1 MNIIDEITQSYTYNG
16 VVSLKALEDDIIT
29 LENQIE
35 SQEDVLREIRLRG
48 KNERPLLAKIRDS
61 KIKLSFLKT
70 IYRRESEK
78 PVKDQAIDSVLGESA
93 KAAESVESPDTAAG
107 DKRPVPQDFTMAEA
121 GDIPDGVAHTP
132 VITVEPEEASA
143 ESAAPEAGLTAK
155 PEGESVILDKYRTGE
170 DEYDIT
176 SAPDDELPGLYDLL
190 KQEDNV
196 FVTNARPVPADSEK
210 TPDVAVVPREDKP
223 VYSNP
228 FNTGLEPV
236 TDGEDIQAEP
246 AEPDPVFTDEGAWY
260 ALNRD
265 DKPEP
270 PFEKAVVTDPHL
282 EAQDGPEPVVE
293 KGEETG
299 TYDTSATPVWY
310 PKNYPST
317 VITLPGPGTDISQPV
332 IEGEDAGQQND
343 FPVYHTFQDK
353 MRMIKMFI
361 DLSLPERLTG
371 PLYVC
376 GRIDPVKRMLDVR
389 FVDVED
395 YDVFLSLLKEWEDN
409 RRKIFGKKRRTIFM
423 DIHTQAGKKERYHR
437 LTFEGCGIVGF
448 DDTMYATESVMDEGY
463 VPTDTL
469 TSHHCGITFK
479 YKKLTIK

>member
-1 MNIIDEITQSYTYNG
+1 MNIIDEITESYTYNG

-35 SQEDVLREIRLRG
+35 GQEDTLREIRLRG

-78 PVKDQAIDSVLGESA
+78 PAKDQVIDSVLGESA

-107 DKRPVPQDFTMAEA
+107 DKRPVPQDFAMAEA
-121 GDIPDGVAHTP
+121 GDIPDGVTRTSA
-132 VITVEPEEASA
+132 ITMEPEETGA
-143 ESAAPEAGLTAK
+143 ESATPEAGLTAK

-170 DEYDIT
+170 NEYDLT
-176 SAPDDELPGLYDLL
+176 SAPDDELPGIYDLL
-190 KQEDNV
+190 KREDDV
-196 FVTNARPVPADSEK
+196 FVTNARPVPPDPEK
-210 TPDVAVVPREDKP
+210 TPDVAVAPREDKP

-228 FNTGLEPV
+228 LNADLEPV

-246 AEPDPVFTDEGAWY
+246 AAPDPVFTDEGAWY

-270 PFEKAVVTDPHL
+270 VFEKAVVTDPHP
-282 EAQDGPEPVVE
+282 EAQDGLKPAVE
-293 KGEETG
+293 KDEEIG
-299 TYDTSATPVWY
+299 SDYPV
-310 PKNYPST
+310 T
-317 VITLPGPGTDISQPV
+317 VIPAEGPGTDGTRSAV
-332 IEGEDAGQQND
+332 GTEDTGQRND
-343 FPVYHTFQDK
+343 FPVYHAFQDK

-361 DLSLPERLTG
+361 DLSVPEGLTG

-376 GRIDPVKRMLDVR
+376 GRIDPVKRLLDVR

-395 YDVFLSLLKEWEDN
+395 YDIFLSFLKEWEDN
-409 RRKIFGKKRRTIFM
+409 RRKIFGKKRRVIFM
-423 DIHTQAGKKERYHR
+423 DIHTQAGRKERYHR

-469 TSHHCGITFK
+469 TSHRCGITFK

>member
-1 MNIIDEITQSYTYNG
+1 MNIIDEITESYTYNG

-35 SQEDVLREIRLRG
+35 SQEDTLREIRLRG
-48 KNERPLLAKIRDS
+48 KNERPLLTKIRDS

-78 PVKDQAIDSVLGESA
+78 PVKDQTIDSVLGESA

-107 DKRPVPQDFTMAEA
+107 DKRPVPQDFAMAEA

-132 VITVEPEEASA
+132 VITMEPEETGA
-143 ESAAPEAGLTAK
+143 ESAT

-170 DEYDIT
+170 NEYDLT
-176 SAPDDELPGLYDLL
+176 SAPDDELPGIYDLL
-190 KQEDNV
+190 KREDNV
-196 FVTNARPVPADSEK
+196 FVTNARPLSADSEK
-210 TPDVAVVPREDKP
+210 TPDVAVAPREDKP

-228 FNTGLEPV
+228 FNADLEPV
-236 TDGEDIQAEP
+236 TDGEDNQAEP
-246 AEPDPVFTDEGAWY
+246 AAPDPVFTDEGAWY

-270 PFEKAVVTDPHL
+270 VFEKAVVTDPHP
-282 EAQDGPEPVVE
+282 EAQDGPKPIVE
-293 KGEETG
+293 KEGEIDSE
-299 TYDTSATPVWY
+299 
-310 PKNYPST
+310 YPST
-317 VITLPGPGTDISQPV
+317 VTPLPGPETDISQPV
-332 IEGEDAGQQND
+332 IEGEDAGQESD

-361 DLSLPERLTG
+361 DLSVPEGLTG

-376 GRIDPVKRMLDVR
+376 GRIDPVKRLLDVR

-395 YDVFLSLLKEWEDN
+395 YDIFLSLLKEWENN

>member
-1 MNIIDEITQSYTYNG
+1 MNIIDEITESYTYNG

-35 SQEDVLREIRLRG
+35 SQEDTLREIRLRG
-48 KNERPLLAKIRDS
+48 RNERPLLAKIRDS

-70 IYRRESEK
+70 IYKRESEK
-78 PVKDQAIDSVLGESA
+78 AVKDQPIDGVLGESA
-93 KAAESVESPDTAAG
+93 KAAKDIDNPGTAASG
-107 DKRPVPQDFTMAEA
+107 KEPVPQDFVSAEA
-121 GDIPDGVAHTP
+121 GDILDGATSTSI
-132 VITVEPEEASA
+132 ITMEPEETGA
-143 ESAAPEAGLTAK
+143 ESATPEVELTAK
-155 PEGESVILDKYRTGE
+155 PEGESVTLDKYRTGE
-170 DEYDIT
+170 NEYDLT
-176 SAPDDELPGLYDLL
+176 SAPDDELPGIYDLL
-190 KQEDNV
+190 KREDDV
-196 FVTNARPVPADSEK
+196 FVTNARPVPRDPEK
-210 TPDVAVVPREDKP
+210 TSDVAVAPREDKP

-228 FNTGLEPV
+228 LNADLEPV
-236 TDGEDIQAEP
+236 TDGEDMQAEP
-246 AEPDPVFTDEGAWY
+246 AVPDPVFTDEGAWY

-270 PFEKAVVTDPHL
+270 VFEKAVVTDPHP
-282 EAQDGPEPVVE
+282 EAQDGPKPVVE
-293 KGEETG
+293 KGEEIDSD
-299 TYDTSATPVWY
+299 YPV
-310 PKNYPST
+310 T
-317 VITLPGPGTDISQPV
+317 VIPDAGPGTDRTQSA
-332 IEGEDAGQQND
+332 IETENAGQQND
-343 FPVYHTFQDK
+343 FPVYHAFQDK
-353 MRMIKMFI
+353 MRTIKMFI
-361 DLSLPERLTG
+361 DLSVPGRFTG

-376 GRIDPVKRMLDVR
+376 GRIDPVKRLLDVR

-395 YDVFLSLLKEWEDN
+395 YDIFLSLLKEWEDN

-437 LTFEGCGIVGF
+437 FTFEGCGIVGF

>member
-1 MNIIDEITQSYTYNG
+1 MSIIDEITESYTYNG

-35 SQEDVLREIRLRG
+35 SQEDTLREIRLRG

-70 IYRRESEK
+70 IYKRESEK
-78 PVKDQAIDSVLGESA
+78 SVKDQVIESVLGESA

-107 DKRPVPQDFTMAEA
+107 DKRPVPQDFAMAEA
-121 GDIPDGVAHTP
+121 GDIPDGVTRTSAVTM
-132 VITVEPEEASA
+132 EPEEAGA

-155 PEGESVILDKYRTGE
+155 PEGESVTLDKYRIGE
-170 DEYDIT
+170 NEYDLT
-176 SAPDDELPGLYDLL
+176 SAPEDELPEIYALL
-190 KQEDNV
+190 NQEDTV
-196 FVTNARPVPADSEK
+196 FVTNARPVPPDPEK
-210 TPDVAVVPREDKP
+210 TPDVAVAPREDKP

-228 FNTGLEPV
+228 LNAGLEPV

-246 AEPDPVFTDEGAWY
+246 AAPDPVFTDEGTWY

-270 PFEKAVVTDPHL
+270 AFEKAVVTDPHP
-282 EAQDGPEPVVE
+282 EAQDGPKPIVE
-293 KGEETG
+293 KEGGIDSE
-299 TYDTSATPVWY
+299 
-310 PKNYPST
+310 YPST
-317 VITLPGPGTDISQPV
+317 VTPLPGPGTDISQPV
-332 IEGEDAGQQND
+332 IEGEDTGQQND

-353 MRMIKMFI
+353 LRMIKMFI
-361 DLSLPERLTG
+361 DLSVPEGLTG

-376 GRIDPVKRMLDVR
+376 GRIDPVKRLLDVR

-395 YDVFLSLLKEWEDN
+395 YDIFLSFLKEWEDN
-409 RRKIFGKKRRTIFM
+409 RRKIFGKKRRVIFM
-423 DIHTQAGKKERYHR
+423 DIHTQAGRKERYHR

>member
-1 MNIIDEITQSYTYNG
+1 MSIIDEITESYTYNG
-16 VVSLKALEDDIIT
+16 VVSLKALEDDIMT

-35 SQEDVLREIRLRG
+35 SQEDTLREIRLRG
-48 KNERPLLAKIRDS
+48 RNEKPLLAKIRDS

-70 IYRRESEK
+70 IYKRESEK
-78 PVKDQAIDSVLGESA
+78 AVKEQPIDGVLGESA

-107 DKRPVPQDFTMAEA
+107 GKRPVPQDFAMAEA
-121 GDIPDGVAHTP
+121 GDILDGVTHTSI
-132 VITVEPEEASA
+132 VTMEPGETGA
-143 ESAAPEAGLTAK
+143 ESATPEVELTAK
-155 PEGESVILDKYRTGE
+155 PEGESVILEKYRTGE
-170 DEYDIT
+170 NEYDLT
-176 SAPDDELPGLYDLL
+176 SAPDDELPGIYDLL
-190 KQEDNV
+190 KREDNV
-196 FVTNARPVPADSEK
+196 FVTNARPVSAGSEK

-223 VYSNP
+223 VYNNP
-228 FNTGLEPV
+228 FNASLEPAA
-236 TDGEDIQAEP
+236 DGEDIQAETT
-246 AEPDPVFTDEGAWY
+246 EPDPVFTDEGAWY

-265 DKPEP
+265 DKSEP
-270 PFEKAVVTDPHL
+270 VFGKPAVADPHP
-282 EAQDGPEPVVE
+282 EAQDGPGPIVE
-293 KGEETG
+293 KEEEI
-299 TYDTSATPVWY
+299 DSE
-310 PKNYPST
+310 YPST
-317 VITLPGPGTDISQPV
+317 VTPPPGPGTDISQPV

-343 FPVYHTFQDK
+343 FPVYHPFQDK

-361 DLSLPERLTG
+361 DLSVPERFTG

-376 GRIDPVKRMLDVR
+376 GRIDPVKRLLDVR

-395 YDVFLSLLKEWEDN
+395 YDIFLSLLKEWEDN

-437 LTFEGCGIVGF
+437 FTFEGCGIVGF

-469 TSHHCGITFK
+469 MSHPCGITFK